1 MESAARNSEI
11 AALAPVSDLRIV
23 SGGQDGGGLVSAVTA
38 LRELEDDILGLLQE
52 SDRILYAL
60 SSARVYEDAGFGTF
74 EELEGRLLDP
84 SSMLRAMRM
93 AVARAPYESRRQP
106 GGRRRRAAGDAPDS
120 RKARGAGSERARRIQ
135 GLAAVSQSLTSLRSL
150 DERLHVLAD
159 SARAALDDIEAQHLY
174 DDCGYRSIEDFIERA
189 LSPSPVLAAVQA
201 LLAEEPAAASD
212 ELGLAGEPSSGIL
225 RAAPESSEELV
236 NLADVSLLEEGAAPG
251 NDFLSAPEADPGARA
266 SRAPAVDA
274 VEAAAPRRGPMIL
287 SIVLAVVAAFAGSA
301 AGLLLH

>member
-1 MESAARNSEI
+1 
-11 AALAPVSDLRIV
+11 
-23 SGGQDGGGLVSAVTA
+23 
-38 LRELEDDILGLLQE
+38 
-52 SDRILYAL
+52 
-60 SSARVYEDAGFGTF
+60 
-74 EELEGRLLDP
+74 
-84 SSMLRAMRM
+84 
-93 AVARAPYESRRQP
+93 
-106 GGRRRRAAGDAPDS
+106 
-120 RKARGAGSERARRIQ
+120 
-135 GLAAVSQSLTSLRSL
+135 LRSL

-201 LLAEEPAAASD
+201 LLAEEPTSMHE
-212 ELGLAGEPSSGIL
+212 ELGPAGADSSGML
-225 RAAPESSEELV
+225 RAAPESSEQLV

-251 NDFLSAPEADPGARA
+251 NDFLSAPEGDPGARA

-274 VEAAAPRRGPMIL
+274 VEAAAAPRRGPMIL